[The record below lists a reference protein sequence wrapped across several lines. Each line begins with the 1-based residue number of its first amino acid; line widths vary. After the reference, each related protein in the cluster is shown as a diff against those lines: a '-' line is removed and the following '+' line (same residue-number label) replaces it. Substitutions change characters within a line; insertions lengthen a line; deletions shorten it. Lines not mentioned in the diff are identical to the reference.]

1 MSTIKAQ
8 RGTKRTCQ
16 SCESRFYD
24 LNRDPIT
31 CPLCEAPFVVE
42 VKTKSSADLEEVKPV
57 KAKAPVKEFAA
68 EPAEAGDDLP
78 EVESGEDELADIET
92 DDTEVAPAGEDDTF
106 LEEEEA
112 GSDVGGLIDSPIEGE
127 DGGEV

>member
-1 MSTIKAQ
+1 MSDKTK

-42 VKTKSSADLEEVKPV
+42 VKARSSADLEEAKPKVKVPV
-57 KAKAPVKEFAA
+57 KDFPVE
-68 EPAEAGDDLP
+68 EGLPLGEDLP
-78 EVESGEDELADIET
+78 EIAEGDELADIET
-92 DDTEVAPAGEDDTF
+92 DDAAEIEPAADDDTF
-106 LEEEEA
+106 LEEEET
-112 GSDVGGLIDSPIEGE
+112 GTDVGGLIDSPIEGE
-127 DGGEV
+127 DGDPA